1 MIVERDTGFYRG
13 NIEVTTKID
22 IDMLKNI
29 RRTFAFQENPKKV
42 FCE

>member
-1 MIVERDTGFYRG
+1 MIAERDTGFYRD

-22 IDMLKNI
+22 IDMLQNI
-29 RRTFAFQENPKKV
+29 RCTFAFQENAKKV

>member
-13 NIEVTTKID
+13 NIEITTKID

-29 RRTFAFQENPKKV
+29 RRTCAFQENSKKV